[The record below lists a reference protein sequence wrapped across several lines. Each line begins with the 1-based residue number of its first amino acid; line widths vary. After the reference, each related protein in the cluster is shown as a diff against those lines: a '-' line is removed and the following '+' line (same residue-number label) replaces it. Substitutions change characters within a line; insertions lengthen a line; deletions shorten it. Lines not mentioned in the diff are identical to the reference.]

1 MPWRRWRRPRKPGA
15 SPRRTTPWL
24 RSPRRWGKIGPRL
37 NDDLSEQ
44 LLQAKLAELRQDHA
58 DLDAAVQAIALSP
71 LPDML
76 LIARLKRKKLAL
88 KDEMTRI
95 EDQLTPDIIA

>member
-1 MPWRRWRRPRKPGA
+1 M
-15 SPRRTTPWL
+15 
-24 RSPRRWGKIGPRL
+24 
-37 NDDLSEQ
+37 NDDLSEAA
-44 LLQAKLAELRQDHA
+44 LIERLAGLRQDHA

-88 KDEMTRI
+88 KDEMARI
-95 EDQLTPDIIA
+95 EDQLNPDIIA

>member
-1 MPWRRWRRPRKPGA
+1 M
-15 SPRRTTPWL
+15 
-24 RSPRRWGKIGPRL
+24 
-37 NDDLSEQ
+37 NDDMSEEALEQ
-44 LLQAKLAELRQDHA
+44 RLADLRQDHA

-88 KDEMTRI
+88 KDEIARI
-95 EDQLTPDIIA
+95 EDMLNPDIIA

>member
-1 MPWRRWRRPRKPGA
+1 M
-15 SPRRTTPWL
+15 
-24 RSPRRWGKIGPRL
+24 
-37 NDDLSEQ
+37 NDDMSEDA
-44 LLQAKLAELRQDHA
+44 LQARLVDLRQDHA

-88 KDEMTRI
+88 KDEIARI
-95 EDQLTPDIIA
+95 EDQLNPDIIA